1 MNDKEKLEAIE
12 KERIEQGQ
20 FNLNPNDK
28 EKIEQVLR
36 LINKW
41 VLNEQYGRTNA
52 AVEDLMTLKK
62 ILES

>member
-20 FNLNPNDK
+20 FNMNPNDK
-28 EKIEQVLR
+28 EKIEQALR

-41 VLNEQYGRTNA
+41 VLNQQYGRTNA
-52 AVEDLMTLKK
+52 AVEDLMTIKK